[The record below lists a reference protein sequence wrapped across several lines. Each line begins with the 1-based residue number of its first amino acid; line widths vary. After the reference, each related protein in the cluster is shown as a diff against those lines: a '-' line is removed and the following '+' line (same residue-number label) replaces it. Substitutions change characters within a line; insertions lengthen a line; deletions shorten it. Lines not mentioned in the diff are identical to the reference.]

1 MLRVDVL
8 LMRTNLVELAKNSRR
23 KIFCFSNV
31 K

>member
-1 MLRVDVL
+1 
-8 LMRTNLVELAKNSRR
+8 MRTNLVELAKNSRR